1 MGNRSYDSYLP
12 CLSVFDRTLVRNQC
26 TERMGRTHHV
36 VYFPCD
42 FLKWSGVVIGRSI
55 QKREEDGVS
64 DMTIMLTTTRCLIR
78 PFERQDIESFMIYR
92 NDLDWMKDQSFKGL
106 SFAEY
111 ENALLGESSLQHGTQ
126 LAIIDQATDELIGD
140 VYIQQEG
147 ATYWI
152 GYTITPT
159 RARQGYAFE
168 VMSGLIRHLADQGA
182 EAFKAGALGTNV
194 ASIALLKKLNFTYL
208 TTELDEQIYR
218 LDVSNI

>member
-1 MGNRSYDSYLP
+1 
-12 CLSVFDRTLVRNQC
+12 
-26 TERMGRTHHV
+26 
-36 VYFPCD
+36 
-42 FLKWSGVVIGRSI
+42 
-55 QKREEDGVS
+55 
-64 DMTIMLTTTRCLIR
+64 MLTTTRCLIR

-106 SFAEY
+106 SFEEY
-111 ENALLGESSLQHGTQ
+111 ENALLAEPSLQHGMQ
-126 LAIIDQATDELIGD
+126 LAIIDQTTDELIGD
-140 VYIQQEG
+140 VYIQQEDS
-147 ATYWI
+147 TYWI

-168 VMSGLIRHLADQGA
+168 VMSGLIRHLTDQGA
-182 EAFKAGALGTNV
+182 EAFKAGVFETNT

>member
-1 MGNRSYDSYLP
+1 MGNRSYDSYIT
-12 CLSVFDRTLVRNQC
+12 CLSLFDRPFLRNQC

-42 FLKWSGVVIGRSI
+42 FLEWSGVAIGRSI
-55 QKREEDGVS
+55 QKREEDSLS

-92 NDLDWMKDQSFKGL
+92 NDMDWMRDQSFKGL

-111 ENALLGESSLQHGTQ
+111 ESALLGAQSLQHGMQ
-126 LAIIDQATDELIGD
+126 LAIIDKMTGELIGD

-168 VMSGLIRHLADQGA
+168 VMSGLIRHLTGQGA
-182 EAFKAGALGTNV
+182 KEFKAGVLGTNV